1 MLYVSQRELK
11 RKGKRGTWTETQYN
25 LCNEAPA
32 KFCTSAPVPTIPGSA
47 FAKPWMGRGGRGT
60 TGSPGLSQALGVGS
74 HLSLRLDLLLFCKGI
89 LKQHFFNM
97 GRSEIE
103 RPP

>member
-47 FAKPWMGRGGRGT
+47 FAKPWMGRGGG
-60 TGSPGLSQALGVGS
+60 GGPLVAQA
-74 HLSLRLDLLLFCKGI
+74 
-89 LKQHFFNM
+89 
-97 GRSEIE
+97 
-103 RPP
+103 

>member
-47 FAKPWMGRGGRGT
+47 FAKPWMGRGGEGD
-60 TGSPGLSQALGVGS
+60 
-74 HLSLRLDLLLFCKGI
+74 HW
-89 LKQHFFNM
+89 
-97 GRSEIE
+97 
-103 RPP
+103 